1 MIARISGQFV
11 EKNKNSVI
19 LNVQGIQY
27 EVLIPVSILQRIDER
42 LDANQNLD
50 LITYHYIQIG
60 PSSGVPV
67 LIGFVNEIEK
77 DFFLQFITV
86 SGIGPRAAVKALNQP
101 ISEISRAIDQGD
113 VKFLKSLPG
122 IGPQKAK
129 EVIAKLQGKVGKYGL
144 IQDRETMAVAT
155 VSSASPAWQEEALEV
170 LLQLQ
175 YKKHEAIGMIQKAM
189 ARSSNI
195 NSAEELLNEI
205 YKQRI
210 SS

>member
-11 EKNKNSVI
+11 EKCKHSVI
-19 LNVQGIQY
+19 LNIQGIQY
-27 EVLIPVSILQRIDER
+27 EVLIPVSILQRIDEC
-42 LDANQNLD
+42 LDTNQNLS

-67 LIGFVNEIEK
+67 LVGFLNEIER

-129 EVIAKLQGKVGKYGL
+129 EVIAKLQGKVGKFGL
-144 IQDRETMAVAT
+144 LQDRETAT
-155 VSSASPAWQEEALEV
+155 AAAVSSASPAWQDEALEV
-170 LLQLQ
+170 LIQLQ
-175 YKKHEAIGMIQKAM
+175 YKKHEAQGMIEKAL
-189 ARSSNI
+189 ARSSGI

-210 SS
+210 NA